1 MERDRRRD
9 RFFETA
15 TPPKVRCGKCGG
27 RLPPYLDKHL
37 ETGWD
42 GKPDRVLFYFKCGSC
57 GEVTAA
63 YDDGEIHEF
72 KRDPCPDCGHP
83 LKSMDY
89 EKKSENIYEYADVC
103 DNCGRKETKTME
115 F

>member
-1 MERDRRRD
+1 M
-9 RFFETA
+9 
-15 TPPKVRCGKCGG
+15 
-27 RLPPYLDKHL
+27 
-37 ETGWD
+37 
-42 GKPDRVLFYFKCGSC
+42 
-57 GEVTAA
+57 TAA

-83 LKSMDY
+83 MKSANF
-89 EKKSENIYEYADVC
+89 EKKSENLYEYADVC